1 MEKGIEIIFEDE
13 NILVLNKPFGL
24 VVNRSNTYKDLTLQ
38 DILDARYLKQSDV
51 VDEEFVRRSGIVH
64 RLDKDTSGVI
74 VVAKNPDS
82 FYFLQRQFKE
92 RRTFKEYIAIVH
104 GKVEDEVLEIDAPIA
119 RNPKNPLKIAIVS
132 DGKNAFTRV
141 EKVKIFNKEDVSYT
155 FCKIF
160 PKTGRTHQI
169 RVHLSAVG
177 HPVAG
182 DVVYCAKN
190 LLGTDEKAFG
200 RMMLHAHFLGFSNP
214 QTNKFQRFEAP
225 LPREFQI

>member
-104 GKVEDEVLEIDAPIA
+104 GKVGDEVLEIDAPIA